1 MMTKAITFETNTA
14 SLDAVI
20 THLKK
25 CSNNF
30 VPDLAEK
37 VDIETYAQK
46 IKELAVTFEAW
57 DAEELVGL
65 IAAYC
70 NDQANFSVF
79 ITNVSTVAAY
89 TGKGIA
95 SQLLQNCLQYAVQKN
110 FKEVQLRVSVHS
122 KGAIHLYDKAGF
134 QVIETVDDEILMK
147 KELVT
152 NTNNLIQHSV

>member
-1 MMTKAITFETNTA
+1 MMSTAITFETNTA

-30 VPDLAEK
+30 VPDLSEK
-37 VDIETYAQK
+37 VNIETYAQK
-46 IKELAVTFEAW
+46 IKQLAVTFEAW

-70 NDQANFSVF
+70 NDSRNFSVF
-79 ITNVSTVAAY
+79 ITNVSTAAAY
-89 TGKGIA
+89 IGKGIA

-110 FKEVQLRVSVHS
+110 FKEVQLRVSVYS

-152 NTNNLIQHSV
+152 STNNLIQHSV